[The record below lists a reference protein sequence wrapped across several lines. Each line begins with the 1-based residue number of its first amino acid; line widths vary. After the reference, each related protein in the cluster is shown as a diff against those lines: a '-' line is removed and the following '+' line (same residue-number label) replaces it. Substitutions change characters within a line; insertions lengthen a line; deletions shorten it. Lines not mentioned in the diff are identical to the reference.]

1 MPLGTVFLWPQCEVQ
16 SLGGRLRNRAAVLGA
31 KGEWLL
37 KAEGLV
43 PILLGLGRSSHDSA
57 FVVGGGRGSRGG
69 SVGGG
74 SVGGSS
80 GSGSISSSSGT

>member
-1 MPLGTVFLWPQCEVQ
+1 MPLGTVFLRPQCEAQ
-16 SLGGRLRNRAAVLGA
+16 SLGGRLRNRAAVFGA

-37 KAEGLV
+37 KVEGLV
-43 PILLGLGRSSHDSA
+43 PILVGLGRSSHDSA

-74 SVGGSS
+74 SG
-80 GSGSISSSSGT
+80 SSSGGT